1 MKKRLNP
8 VPDIKNKVKVKEIMT
23 QSLFYLDEEDTAFFA
38 IYTMGKETI
47 SSIAVKK
54 KDQLTGIFTERDVI
68 NRIVLQGKDPKKT
81 KLCDVMTK
89 VPKTINLEESVIKAS
104 NAMKNNKVRK
114 LIVVDDQN
122 NPAGI
127 ISQTDIIN
135 SMQKIDDNYKT
146 LLWNP
151 RFLIIIIVV
160 MLLTFVISYL
170 VFQR

>member
-1 MKKRLNP
+1 MKKILNSISE
-8 VPDIKNKVKVKEIMT
+8 IKNKVKVDEIMT

-38 IYTMGKETI
+38 IYTMGKEAI

-89 VPKTINLEESVIKAS
+89 VPKTISSDETVIKAS
-104 NAMKNNKVRK
+104 NVMKNNKVRK
-114 LIVVDDQN
+114 LIVVDKAN
-122 NPAGI
+122 SPVGI

-135 SMQKIDDNYKT
+135 SMQKIDDSYRT

-151 RFLIIIIVV
+151 KFSIIILAVIIL
-160 MLLTFVISYL
+160 MFVINYL
-170 VFQR
+170 IFRI